1 MYISRIAQLTFKRC
15 ILNIYSTN
23 LLTEYFKHPAYSPF
37 FFLQDAVYFTM
48 VSFFGSR
55 NIHMLITGCAK
66 ILKKIPG
73 PKSIK
78 MTGEEKLQEL

>member
-1 MYISRIAQLTFKRC
+1 
-15 ILNIYSTN
+15 
-23 LLTEYFKHPAYSPF
+23 
-37 FFLQDAVYFTM
+37 
-48 VSFFGSR
+48 
-55 NIHMLITGCAK
+55 MLITGCAK